1 MDDKTLSLIIHGCN
15 LAKDLESNLPT
26 LSNQPSLL
34 INSCEEI
41 MNVFKSA
48 TGRLRSHNNPSS
60 NSQTTF
66 NREPQP
72 SAIDAAVQ
80 ELIGTGYTQAMDL
93 LQAQL
98 LADHDRKP
106 FDALVFP
113 GSRTTTTT
121 EMSGLG
127 LEIPVATSGVN
138 VIGLG
143 ATHTDGAEGSSLSKS
158 GGEFQLVPEGSNSGK
173 SRAVQRSRKRK
184 DGSETKYEAAPLMG
198 NTEIPPDDGYTWR
211 KYGQKEILGSKF
223 PRSYY
228 RCTHK
233 NFYGCDAKKQVQR
246 LDDDPKTF
254 EIIYYGVHT
263 CHMSSTAP
271 SARPSADIDREVLES
286 TKPSPS
292 SSLSIPLSRWLS
304 MDLEETTSGKGT
316 NIPMDLQ
323 VTTMYRDFDMGS
335 SGAVVPDGQH
345 AAPECPVVDLADAM
359 FNSRTFSNILDFIFP
374 SIDEN

>member
-138 VIGLG
+138 
-143 ATHTDGAEGSSLSKS
+143 
-158 GGEFQLVPEGSNSGK
+158 
-173 SRAVQRSRKRK
+173 